1 MKDCDIEKWNSVGV
15 FRIGK
20 DDDWRCNAPTV
31 LVAVGNSS
39 ETDHDK
45 NREAIVE
52 VLNGFDLPMVGVK
65 GGESSKGQYIPGP
78 VNGQPGF
85 QRSMLTNKAPVGQS
99 IAPCGFK
106 QAGARNVWWLP

>member
-52 VLNGFDLPMVGVK
+52 VLNGFDLPMVEVK
-65 GGESSKGQYIPGP
+65 VVRASTYRGLSTVSPAFNAQ
-78 VNGQPGF
+78 
-85 QRSMLTNKAPVGQS
+85 
-99 IAPCGFK
+99 C
-106 QAGARNVWWLP
+106 